1 VRSADDAPR
10 TVMKKSDTEERVRA
24 LLRDLRMK
32 HAEGA
37 LEETVAGVK
46 DRAAVLRIVERLLRT
61 EADRRRERRIERR
74 IQQSQLPDRPTIE
87 VFDFDFQPDLDREL
101 VMELAELR
109 WIDRRED
116 LLLVGQ
122 SGVGKSHLAKALA
135 LSACAD
141 DHTVRYT
148 TCADLMTDLIA
159 ALADDTL
166 TRKLKRYIRP
176 RLLVIDDLGFDPI
189 EQEKAR
195 EAQLLYKVL
204 DARHGS
210 VSTIITSNLPVDHW
224 ADYLGSHHL
233 TVALL
238 DRLLYH
244 ATTISIEGPSYRLA
258 QHQKRQE
265 ERKLRRTETGR
276 ASNKKR
282 RASAAKK
289 TAASKRTTRRSKTK

>member
-1 VRSADDAPR
+1 MTKP
-10 TVMKKSDTEERVRA
+10 DTEERIRA
-24 LLRDLRMK
+24 LLRELRMT
-32 HAEGA
+32 HAEAA
-37 LEETVAGVK
+37 LDEIFADVK
-46 DRAAVLRIVERLLRT
+46 DRTVVLRTVERLLRT

-74 IQQSQLPDRPTIE
+74 IQRSQLPERPTIE
-87 VFDFDFQPDLDREL
+87 AFDFDFQPDLDRDL

-109 WIDRRED
+109 WIERRED

-122 SGVGKSHLAKALA
+122 SGVGKSHLAKAIALA
-135 LSACAD
+135 ACAH
-141 DHTVRYT
+141 DHSVMYT

-166 TRKLKRYIRP
+166 SRKLKRYIRP

-195 EAQLLYKVL
+195 EAQLLYKIL
-204 DARHGS
+204 DARHGI
-210 VSTIITSNLPVDHW
+210 VSTIITSNLPVEQW

-265 ERKLRRTETGR
+265 HESSVVPRPRAPTTSVVPESRRRRPRTEKHGAPR
-276 ASNKKR
+276 SRRKPSN
-282 RASAAKK
+282 
-289 TAASKRTTRRSKTK
+289 T

>member
-1 VRSADDAPR
+1 MTRP
-10 TVMKKSDTEERVRA
+10 DTEERTRA
-24 LLRDLRMK
+24 LLRELRMT
-32 HAEGA
+32 HAEAA
-37 LEETVAGVK
+37 LDEILASVK
-46 DRAAVLRIVERLLRT
+46 DRVAILRVVELLLRT

-74 IQQSQLPDRPTIE
+74 IQHAQLPERPTIE
-87 VFDFDFQPDLDREL
+87 AFDFDFQPDLDREL

-109 WIDRRED
+109 WIERRED

-135 LSACAD
+135 LSACAH
-141 DHTVRYT
+141 DHSVRYT

-166 TRKLKRYIRP
+166 ARKLKRYIRP
-176 RLLVIDDLGFDPI
+176 SLLVIDDLGFDPI

-210 VSTIITSNLPVDHW
+210 VSTIITSNLPVDQW

-258 QHQKRQE
+258 QHHKRQE
-265 ERKLRRTETGR
+265 ERKLRRTETVRGD
-276 ASNKKR
+276 NDKR
-282 RASAAKK
+282 RRAAAKK
-289 TAASKRTTRRSKTK
+289 AATNRKTRRSPKPPQAK